1 MFFLFMFRDLIV
13 MEMGIE
19 VLMDLGYLK
28 VFNVSN
34 GVLKFIDWL
43 VNGDLEFVVVYIKV
57 LGVLQFFIIFEEM

>member
-1 MFFLFMFRDLIV
+1 MFFLFMFCDLIV

-57 LGVLQFFIIFEEM
+57 LGVL

>member
-57 LGVLQFFIIFEEM
+57 LGVL

>member
-1 MFFLFMFRDLIV
+1 MFRDLIV

-57 LGVLQFFIIFEEM
+57 LGALQFFIIFEEM

>member
-1 MFFLFMFRDLIV
+1 MFRDLIV

-57 LGVLQFFIIFEEM
+57 LGVL

>member
-1 MFFLFMFRDLIV
+1 MFRDLIV

>member
-57 LGVLQFFIIFEEM
+57 LGAL